1 MGILTNPRHERFV
14 QALAEGKSA
23 DEAYQLAGY
32 RANRGNAA
40 RMKANESIL
49 TRLSE
54 IQSAVAKKT
63 AITIE
68 SICAELDEANAVAKA
83 KGQAAAM
90 VSAATL
96 RAKLAGLM
104 VERVEVGDPG
114 DFDACASLADVVDE
128 VLARLI
134 EQFRPIDETDRQG
147 LISLYERHFKE
158 TEEYIDAIKARPTVA
173 ERVDPR
179 HLDKPLHTSTRSLP
193 RPPAITTAPGRE

>member
-1 MGILTNPRHERFV
+1 MGILANPRHERFV

-40 RMKANESIL
+40 RMKANENIL
-49 TRLSE
+49 MRLAE
-54 IQSAVAKKT
+54 IQNAVAKKT

-104 VERVEVGDPG
+104 VEKVEVGKPG
-114 DFDACASLADVVDE
+114 DFDACESVADVADE

-134 EQFRPIDETDRQG
+134 EQFRPVDETDRQG
-147 LISLYERHFKE
+147 LISLYERHLAE
-158 TEEYIDAIKARPTVA
+158 TGEYLDAIKARPITA
-173 ERVDPR
+173 ERVDAKNLTTPWQNLR
-179 HLDKPLHTSTRSLP
+179 PHLPPTRLP
-193 RPPAITTAPGRE
+193 KARAK